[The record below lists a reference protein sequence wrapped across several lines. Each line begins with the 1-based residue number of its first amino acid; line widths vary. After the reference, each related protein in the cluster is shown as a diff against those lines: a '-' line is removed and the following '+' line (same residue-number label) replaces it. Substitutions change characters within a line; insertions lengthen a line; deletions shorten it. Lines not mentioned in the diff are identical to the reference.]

1 MHTHGRL
8 SKQRKKGNK
17 RRSSLKNL
25 GSAKKNNNNITWTRS
40 LSSSYLS
47 CGIYAK
53 PSSRRLAKRDNNKN
67 SQPEFV
73 HLREWKYGQ
82 RPTNTL
88 KCGKEYFTFFHHI
101 QLLPVPC
108 LVDWSLSAFTLQ
120 EEVQSMCGMNLSSF
134 SAVLLFAQD
143 QEGTQVSKMANEV
156 RVLGL
161 WRVLFLSAPEMQEWI
176 TGIIRDSK
184 QLWYIVAGWPGVME
198 PWGLLWREERRNVQ
212 SQNQMLR
219 TVTWLF
225 ILVLFLF
232 FSYYNTTTTTTRWCR
247 RGWPK
252 RPLLRLGLLWSIHK
266 YILGIFWRGG
276 SPGQILLL
284 PTVYISIDYVQQQQ
298 LMDVVLGASREA
310 EKETQP
316 WI

>member
-1 MHTHGRL
+1 MRKRIFYLFFTIYSCCLFRAWWTGRCPRL
-8 SKQRKKGNK
+8 RCKK
-17 RRSSLKNL
+17 RCRVC
-25 GSAKKNNNNITWTRS
+25 AA
-40 LSSSYLS
+40 
-47 CGIYAK
+47 GI
-53 PSSRRLAKRDNNKN
+53 
-67 SQPEFV
+67 
-73 HLREWKYGQ
+73 
-82 RPTNTL
+82 
-88 KCGKEYFTFFHHI
+88 C
-101 QLLPVPC
+101 LL
-108 LVDWSLSAFTLQ
+108 FLQ
-120 EEVQSMCGMNLSSF
+120 CCY
-134 SAVLLFAQD
+134 LLFAQD

-161 WRVLFLSAPEMQEWI
+161 WRVILISAGNARVDHRNHSGQQENVVHCGGLARRNG
-176 TGIIRDSK
+176 TR
-184 QLWYIVAGWPGVME
+184 
-198 PWGLLWREERRNVQ
+198 GLLWREERRNVQ